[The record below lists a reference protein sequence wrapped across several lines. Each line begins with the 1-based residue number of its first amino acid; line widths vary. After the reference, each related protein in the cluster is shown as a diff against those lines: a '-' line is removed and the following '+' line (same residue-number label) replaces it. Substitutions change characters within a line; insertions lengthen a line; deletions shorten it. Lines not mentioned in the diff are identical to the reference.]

1 MRHLIWMVLFIG
13 PYLCDGQSAKP
24 LPLRKSGQPAKA
36 AGSAKP
42 SVSTRKPVVSTSQAC
57 PGTPTVEDIDGNV
70 YKTVKIGTQ
79 CWMKSNLKVS
89 RYTNGDAIPTDM
101 DNEQWSRTEEGAYAI
116 YEDDPA
122 NDALYGKLYNH
133 YAVTDDRGLCP
144 TGWHVPSDEE
154 WTTLEDFLGG
164 SKVAGGKLKSTAKQP
179 TPGGWD
185 FPNRGAT
192 NSSGFSAPPGGLRT
206 SNGDCSSMTYLG
218 CWRSS
223 SVSSASYAW
232 SRNLLYNDS
241 DIFRDFYNRPY
252 GFSVRCCRD

>member
-24 LPLRKSGQPAKA
+24 LPLRKSGQRAKA

-42 SVSTRKPVVSTSQAC
+42 SVSTRKPAVSTSQAC

-79 CWMKSNLKVS
+79 CWMKRNLKVS

-101 DNEQWSRTEEGAYAI
+101 DNDQWSKTEEGAYSI

-144 TGWHVPSDEE
+144 TDWHVPSDEE

-164 SKVAGGKLKSTAKQP
+164 SWVAGGKLKSTAMQP
-179 TPGGWD
+179 TPGGWNS
-185 FPNRGAT
+185 PNTGAT
-192 NSSGFSAPPGGLRT
+192 NSSGFTALPGGLRG
-206 SNGDCSSMTYLG
+206 SNGGFTNVASTGY
-218 CWRSS
+218 WWSS
-223 SVSSASYAW
+223 SVFSGSAAWNRRLGNNSSTIP
-232 SRNLLYNDS
+232 RGNG
-241 DIFRDFYNRPY
+241 NRTL